1 MLLSHVG
8 RIKETNAS
16 IDRAPRYSPYIKKGL
31 VCRIY
36 IRATSKQYIA
46 RKIASNN
53 YTCTRYRFYSS

>member
-1 MLLSHVG
+1 MLLSYVG
-8 RIKETNAS
+8 RIEETNTS
-16 IDRAPRYSPYIKKGL
+16 IDRTPRYSPYIKKGL

-53 YTCTRYRFYSS
+53 YTYARCRFYSS